1 MATEILVNIGS
12 GNIGL
17 TALNHYPILCWLFHH
32 WGLWFTW
39 EQYSVYELENYTL
52 EINGT
57 FPRAKQ
63 INTNCVSACANCQCG
78 VHHVAQMFFSYFC
91 PDFFLHVSP
100 CLLISCCWRH
110 GVVMLTHRDFSLSHF
125 LSKDA
130 LDGPSR
136 ISWNQMRLHH
146 HFCSL
151 LSAWFHRE
159 QTCGTCTSE
168 TRGARAPA
176 HDGLTL
182 W

>member
-1 MATEILVNIGS
+1 MCSFRSDHKNIFLVIRLS
-12 GNIGL
+12 SMVRS
-17 TALNHYPILCWLFHH
+17 LFHKRTIH
-32 WGLWFTW
+32 KYLRKNGLVHPI
-39 EQYSVYELENYTL
+39 SPMIPVS
-52 EINGT
+52 
-57 FPRAKQ
+57 PRCFFHIFVQ
-63 INTNCVSACANCQCG
+63 I
-78 VHHVAQMFFSYFC
+78 
-91 PDFFLHVSP
+91 FFLHVSP

>member
-1 MATEILVNIGS
+1 MRVRAFPWFDAMYVSTSYEVRSRICVNFHRMPNSSKTQIWS
-12 GNIGL
+12 NLIQYVFSLNPNISAYQFSAGK
-17 TALNHYPILCWLFHH
+17 HMSPRCFFHI
-32 WGLWFTW
+32 
-39 EQYSVYELENYTL
+39 VV
-52 EINGT
+52 
-57 FPRAKQ
+57 Q
-63 INTNCVSACANCQCG
+63 I
-78 VHHVAQMFFSYFC
+78 
-91 PDFFLHVSP
+91 FFLHVSP

-146 HFCSL
+146 HCCSL